1 MRRALLILLGA
12 MCCWAVEAQQH
23 NQQQIQ
29 KLTQLYS
36 YIRSNYV
43 DELDLKPLVEEAMRA
58 TISELDPHSSYL
70 TREDMTAM
78 RSRIRGTFAGVGIK
92 YTLHNDTIVVRG
104 TIPNSPAESA
114 KIRPNDRITAVAG
127 RSVIGIT
134 TDSLATLLRGDAGT
148 KVEIEVARRGED
160 NNLKIKLQRAFIESS
175 AISTAFRI
183 GNVGYIAVSHFS
195 KPVAEEFLSAYRD
208 LGDVESLV
216 VDLRDNGGGAITGAI
231 DLTGLF
237 LMKGDVML
245 STEGR
250 NNNMVYDKKRDGVLC
265 DMPLVVLINENSAS
279 ASEIFAGAIQDH
291 DRGVIIG
298 RRSYGK
304 GLVQRVAEFN
314 DGSGLC
320 LTIAR
325 YKTPSG
331 RIIQRP
337 YRMGEGEAYHSDTL
351 RYQEPDAAMLDTL
364 PQFTTLK
371 QGRVVYGGG
380 GIIPDI
386 YIGIDPERVA
396 RRITPEEVG
405 RAIVVF
411 YDRMSQEEIREHY
424 PTLEEYAE
432 RCDLGM
438 ALSPEATEIVKAQIA
453 EEVYGAGAYY
463 HIYGHKHDAVLQ
475 RAVSVATSQ
484 EKIEEIVCKK

>member
-1 MRRALLILLGA
+1 MLGVV
-12 MCCWAVEAQQH
+12 CCWVVEAQQH
-23 NQQQIQ
+23 NQQIQ
-29 KLTQLYS
+29 KLNQLYS
-36 YIRSNYV
+36 YLRNNYV
-43 DELDLKPLVEEAMRA
+43 DELDLEPLVDEAIRA

-70 TREDMTAM
+70 TKEDMAAM
-78 RSRIRGTFAGVGIK
+78 RSRIRGTFAGVGIR
-92 YTLHNDTIVVRG
+92 YILHNDTIVVRG
-104 TIPNSPAESA
+104 IIPNSPAESA

-127 RSVIGIT
+127 RSIIGIS
-134 TDSLATLLRGDAGT
+134 TDSLATLLRGDVGT

-160 NNLKIKLQRAFIESS
+160 NNLRIRLQRDIIESS
-175 AISTAFRI
+175 AISAAFRI

-237 LMKGDVML
+237 LRKGDVML

-304 GLVQRVAEFN
+304 GLVQRVVEFK

-337 YRMGEGEAYHSDTL
+337 YRMGEGEAYRNDTM
-351 RYQEPDAAMLDTL
+351 RYHELDSTALSTL
-364 PQFTTLK
+364 PCFSTLNN
-371 QGRVVYGGG
+371 GRVVYGGG
-380 GIIPDI
+380 GIMPDI
-386 YIGIDPERVA
+386 YIGADTMRHTNA
-396 RRITPEEVG
+396 ATHQEVEH
-405 RAIVVF
+405 AIVEL
-411 YDRMSQEEIREHY
+411 YDRMPIDKLKECY
-424 PTLEEYAE
+424 PTLKEYAE
-432 RCDLGM
+432 HFSSDVELSSE
-438 ALSPEATEIVKAQIA
+438 ALTIAKARIA
-453 EEVYGAGAYY
+453 EELYGAGAYY
-463 HIYGHKHDAVLQ
+463 HIYGYNHDEVLR
-475 RAVSVATSQ
+475 RAVEIATSKN
-484 EKIEEIVCKK
+484 EIEAILFEYN